1 MDTQKNAG
9 FTIIETILF
18 LGVSGALTVGMLVGS
33 GVAINQQ
40 RYRDSVNSLKSFVQQ
55 QYNEVTNVVN
65 GREGSEACNDAVVT
79 DSSDA
84 TTTPQS
90 RGTSECILLGRHIA
104 IDATGTHVTAS
115 NVVAYRT
122 SGAPEAASD
131 ILEITTNYK
140 LGLSTINQDSTDVAW
155 GATVVRP
162 GTSDV
167 MPVTVLVLR
176 SPLSGSIMTY
186 TSEGAAVSSEALK
199 SMVSLANS
207 STPRHLCI
215 NNPAGAIGV
224 KRMSVLISAFA
235 TSQGAIQVPPESA
248 SVCG

>member
-18 LGVSGALTVGMLVGS
+18 LAISGALTVGMLVGS

-65 GREGSEACNDAVVT
+65 GRDGSEACNDAVVT
-79 DSSDA
+79 DSTESV
-84 TTTPQS
+84 TPQS
-90 RGTSECILLGRHIA
+90 RGTSECILLGRHIV
-104 IDATGTHVTAS
+104 IDATGKRVTAS
-115 NVVAYRT
+115 NVVAYHT
-122 SGAPEAASD
+122 PGATEAASD
-131 ILEITTNYK
+131 ILEITTNYT
-140 LGLSTINQDSTDVAW
+140 LGLSKINQDVTEVAW
-155 GATVVRP
+155 GATVVHQ
-162 GTSDV
+162 GTSDA
-167 MPVTVLVLR
+167 MPMSLLILR

-186 TSEGAAVSSEALK
+186 ASEGVITAPEQLK
-199 SMVSLANS
+199 GMVSATNS

-215 NNPAGAIGV
+215 DNAAGAIGV
-224 KRMSVLISAFA
+224 KRMSVLIASFA
-235 TSQGAIQVPPESA
+235 TSQGAIQVPPESE

>member
-18 LGVSGALTVGMLVGS
+18 LAVSGALTVGMLVGS

-40 RYRDSVNSLKSFVQQ
+40 RYRDSVNTLKSFVQQ

-65 GREGSEACNDAVVT
+65 GRDGSEACNNAVVADSGDAV
-79 DSSDA
+79 
-84 TTTPQS
+84 TPQS
-90 RGTSECILLGRHIA
+90 RGTSECILLGRHITV
-104 IDATGTHVTAS
+104 DTTGKRVTAS
-115 NVVAYRT
+115 NVVAYHT
-122 SGAPEAASD
+122 PGSTEAASD
-131 ILEITTNYK
+131 ILEITTNYT
-140 LGLSTINQDSTDVAW
+140 LGLSKINQDVTDIAW

-162 GTSDV
+162 GTDDV
-167 MPVTVLVLR
+167 MPMTMLILR

-186 TSEGAAVSSEALK
+186 TSEGVVTKPEELK
-199 SMVSLANS
+199 NMVSATNS

-215 NNPAGAIGV
+215 DNPAGAVGV

-235 TSQGAIQVPPESA
+235 TSQGAIQVPPESE